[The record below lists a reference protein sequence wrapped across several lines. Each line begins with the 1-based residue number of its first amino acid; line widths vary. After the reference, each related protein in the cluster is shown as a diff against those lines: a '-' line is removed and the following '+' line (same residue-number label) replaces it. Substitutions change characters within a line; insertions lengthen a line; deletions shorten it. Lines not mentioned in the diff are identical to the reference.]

1 MSCEDD
7 QSECMEL
14 FHTIKDKNVLVS
26 DEISAISELFV
37 DFGEAYECDDD
48 DVIDAVLD
56 EIAWTLKEA
65 INKHNLTDIKLGWFV
80 ASR

>member
-1 MSCEDD
+1 MSCEDN

-14 FHTIKDKNVLVS
+14 FHKLRDENVLVA

-37 DFGEAYECDDD
+37 DFDEAYECDDD
-48 DVIDAVLD
+48 DAIDATLD
-56 EIAWTLKEA
+56 EIAWTLKDHVERL
-65 INKHNLTDIKLGWFV
+65 KLDIKLEWFV